1 MKKPGSANLPGFLH
15 GSNNANDERGKA
27 PLRLLGLKVHGHA
40 VDAIAQIRR
49 RGPVVEHVAEMAA
62 ATAAMHL
69 RAPHD
74 IASIGRAFYRALQRV
89 VEARPAGAALEFLL
103 RHEQRLAAAGAGE
116 RARAFLVVERAAA
129 GRFGPDRKSV
139 V

>member
-49 RGPVVEHVAEMAA
+49 RGPVVEHAAEVAA
-62 ATAAMHL
+62 ATAAMLL
-69 RAPHD
+69 RAHHS
-74 IASIGRAFYRALQRV
+74 IASIGRAFARALDPV
-89 VEARPAGAALEFLL
+89 LETRPAGAALEFLL
-103 RHEQRLAAAGAGE
+103 RHEKRL
-116 RARAFLVVERAAA
+116 
-129 GRFGPDRKSV
+129 ST
-139 V
+139 

>member
-1 MKKPGSANLPGFLH
+1 MKKPGSANLPGFLN

-49 RGPVVEHVAEMAA
+49 RGPVLEHVAEMGA

-69 RAPHD
+69 GGHPAKTF
-74 IASIGRAFYRALQRV
+74 IGRGFAPPPARGV
-89 VEARPAGAALEFLL
+89 VTRPTRAALEF
-103 RHEQRLAAAGAGE
+103 
-116 RARAFLVVERAAA
+116 
-129 GRFGPDRKSV
+129 
-139 V
+139 

>member
-1 MKKPGSANLPGFLH
+1 MKKPGSATLPGFLH

-49 RGPVVEHVAEMAA
+49 RGPVVEHVAEMTA
-62 ATAAMHL
+62 ATASMHL
-69 RAPHD
+69 GAHHA
-74 IASIGRAFYRALQRV
+74 ISSIGRAFDRPLDRG

-103 RHEQRLAAAGAGE
+103 PHVQRLAAAGARE
-116 RARAFLVVERAAA
+116 HPRAFLAAERAASA
-129 GRFGPDRKSV
+129 RC
-139 V
+139 

>member
-69 RAPHD
+69 GAHHAL
-74 IASIGRAFYRALQRV
+74 ASTGRGFDRALDPV
-89 VEARPAGAALEFLL
+89 
-103 RHEQRLAAAGAGE
+103 GE
-116 RARAFLVVERAAA
+116 TPPNPPPL
-129 GRFGPDRKSV
+129 
-139 V
+139 